1 MQQRFTR
8 REVMTGASGLVAAT
22 ALGGLIDN
30 GAVASEELPGQT
42 QEKLTRNQAF
52 APIDQV
58 LRQAADSKTVAGM
71 VALGATEK
79 GVVYEGA
86 FGKADMN
93 AGSKISADTVFWL
106 LSMTKP
112 ITATACMQLIEQGKL
127 RLDQPARQ
135 ILPELKSPQV
145 LDGFDSRGQPKL
157 RSAKRPITVQHLL
170 THTSG
175 FTYSVWS
182 DSLPQY
188 EKVTGMPD
196 IAYSRNGAFTAP
208 LEFDPGERWQYGIGI
223 DWAGKLV
230 EAVSDQSL
238 EVYFR
243 ENIFAPLGMSNTG
256 FLLSSAQRRRVA
268 TMYNRQSDGSLKP
281 APFEMPQR
289 PEFFSG
295 GGGLFGTP
303 HDYMKFLQ
311 MLLHGGTFG
320 GTQILKPETVAS
332 MYQNHIGELQ
342 VVEMKTAQPAYS
354 NSFNEFPGMVHKWG
368 LSFDINTQP
377 GPCGRSAGSIS
388 WAGLLNCY
396 FWLDPVKRVT
406 GTIFT
411 QTLPFY
417 DPSIVRLYG
426 EFERGLYRGLGRA

>member
-1 MQQRFTR
+1 MTSSVSR
-8 REVMTGASGLVAAT
+8 RDVLRSASGLVAAT
-22 ALGGLIDN
+22 ALGGLIKND
-30 GAVASEELPGQT
+30 AVASEELPGHAQDD
-42 QEKLTRNQAF
+42 LTPNHAF
-52 APIDQV
+52 APIDHV
-58 LRQAADSKTVAGM
+58 LRQAADSKTVAGV

-86 FGKADMN
+86 FGKADIN
-93 AGSKISADTVFWL
+93 AGSKISPDTVFWL
-106 LSMTKP
+106 LSMTKA

-127 RLDQPARQ
+127 QLDQPASQ
-135 ILPELKSPQV
+135 ILSELASPRV
-145 LDGFDSRGQPKL
+145 LDGFDSGGKPKL
-157 RSAKRPITVQHLL
+157 RSAKRPITVRHLL

-182 DSLPQY
+182 EGLTRY
-188 EKVTGMPD
+188 EEVTGMPD

-208 LEFDPGERWQYGIGI
+208 LEFDPGDRWQYGIGM

-230 EAVSDQSL
+230 EAISDQSL

-256 FLLSSAQRRRVA
+256 FLMSSAQRRRVA
-268 TMYNRQSDGSLKP
+268 TIYNRQSDGSLKP
-281 APFEMPQR
+281 AAFEMPQR

-303 HDYMKFLQ
+303 RDYMMFLQ
-311 MLLHGGTFG
+311 MLLRGGTFG
-320 GTQILKPETVAS
+320 GARILKPETVAS
-332 MYQNHIGELQ
+332 MYENHIGDLQ

-354 NSFNEFPGMVHKWG
+354 NSFDEFTGMVHKWG

-377 GPCGRSAGSIS
+377 GPYGRSAGSVS

-396 FWLDPVKRVT
+396 FWLDPVKHVT
-406 GTIFT
+406 GTVFT

-426 EFERGLYRGLGRA
+426 EFESGLYRGLERA